1 MIVAKDIA
9 VVRGPRRLLDRVDFA
24 AFPGEIVGIVGANG
38 AGKSTLVRVLAGEMA
53 PEAGDVAFD
62 GTPLRDVRPETLAR
76 RRAVLPQHAT
86 LAFELPA
93 IEVAAL
99 GRLAHPAG
107 GDPRAIAAEALDACG
122 AGHLAARA
130 YSTLSGGEQQRV
142 QLARVLAQLDAR
154 DGPDGPR
161 LLLLDEPTASLDIA
175 HQQSVLRLARRMACA
190 GHAVVAVLHDL
201 NLAAR
206 YCDRIALMA
215 GGRVLAD
222 APPALALANDL
233 LFRTFGVAM
242 RTLRLPEGGIF
253 IAPEAEPA

>member
-1 MIVAKDIA
+1 MIAARGIS

-24 AFPGEIVGIVGANG
+24 AIAGEIVGIVGANG
-38 AGKSTLVRVLAGEMA
+38 AGKSTLVRVLAGEIV
-53 PEAGDVAFD
+53 PEAGHVEFD
-62 GTPLRDVRPETLAR
+62 GADLRAVRPETLAR

-93 IEVAAL
+93 IDVAAL

-107 GDPRAIAAEALDACG
+107 SDPRAIAAEALDAC
-122 AGHLAARA
+122 AAAHLAGRT
-130 YSTLSGGEQQRV
+130 YSSLSGGEQQRV

-154 DGPDGPR
+154 DGPDGAR

-175 HQQSVLRLARRMACA
+175 HQQTVLRLARRMARA

-233 LFRTFGVAM
+233 LFRAFGVAM
-242 RTLRLPEGGIF
+242 RHLQLPEGGVV
-253 IAPEAEPA
+253 IAPAAEPA